1 MAGAHHTP
9 YAGRWVARLRGRV
22 VAQGGTPD
30 QALRA
35 ARGARFKE
43 TPEIVF
49 MPFEDPLAFSPLV
62 ESVRASLP
70 DDLSVYLVGGAVRDA
85 FLRRVSHDLDFAL
98 ASDGIKTARRVANA
112 LKADFYPLDPERDT
126 GRVIVLSEDG
136 SRTFMDFA
144 TFRGPDLAA
153 DLGGRDF
160 TVNAIAMDLHTR
172 ALHDPLGGAL
182 DLKEKRLRACSPSAF
197 DDDPV
202 RILRGVRLA
211 AAHTFQFVP
220 ETRRAMKRAVGGLP
234 RISPERLRDEFFR
247 ILEGPQPATCLRVL
261 DAIGALEHT
270 LPELTVLKGIEQ
282 PAPHVQ
288 DVWLHTLA
296 VMQYLESILAA
307 LGPEYREETAPD
319 WYTGMLL
326 LRLGRFRRQFAEH
339 FAAALNLNRS
349 LRGLLFLAAL
359 YHDVAKPAARSL
371 SEDGK
376 VRFLGHDEQGA
387 ALVVERARQLSLSND
402 EIERLDVIV
411 RNHMR
416 IHYQSNGL
424 VKEKKEPSRRA
435 IYRFFRDTGPAGVDL
450 VLLGL
455 ADCRATY
462 EQTLPQDTWTAYL
475 DDCRLLLE
483 NLWEKPQETV
493 APPPLLN
500 GNDLMKTVGMPSGPR
515 VGELLEAVRE
525 AQATGKVSTREQ
537 ALALAHELVQK
548 TPPRRED

>member
-9 YAGRWVARLRGRV
+9 YAGRWVARLRGRI
-22 VAQGGTPD
+22 VAQGGTPE
-30 QALRA
+30 QALHA
-35 ARGARFKE
+35 AQGARYKE

-49 MPFEDPLAFSPLV
+49 MPFEDALVFSPLV
-62 ESVRASLP
+62 ESVRACLP
-70 DDLSVYLVGGAVRDA
+70 DDLPVYLVGGAVRDA

-98 ASDGIKTARRVANA
+98 ARDGISTARRVANA

-136 SRTFMDFA
+136 TRTFIDFA
-144 TFRGPDLAA
+144 TFRGPDLAS
-153 DLGGRDF
+153 DLAGRDF

-182 DLKEKRLRACSPSAF
+182 DLKEKRLRACAPSAF
-197 DDDPV
+197 EDDPV

-211 AAHTFQFVP
+211 AAHGFRFVP
-220 ETRRAMKRAVGGLP
+220 ETRLAMKRAVGGLR
-234 RISPERLRDEFFR
+234 RISPERLRDELFR
-247 ILEGPQPATCLRVL
+247 ILEGPQPATCVRVL
-261 DAIGALEHT
+261 DAIGSLEHI

-288 DVWLHTLA
+288 DVWTHTLA
-296 VMQYLESILAA
+296 VLQHLEGILAA
-307 LGPEYREETAPD
+307 LGPEYREETASD
-319 WYTGMLL
+319 WITGLL
-326 LRLGRFRRQFAEH
+326 VLRLGRYRGRFAEH
-339 FAAALNLNRS
+339 FAAPLNLNRS

-359 YHDVAKPAARSL
+359 YHDVGKPAVRGVTD
-371 SEDGK
+371 EGR
-376 VRFLGHDEQGA
+376 VRFLGHDAYGA
-387 ALVVERARQLSLSND
+387 DLAVERARQLSLSND
-402 EIERLDVIV
+402 EIERLDGII
-411 RNHMR
+411 RHHMR
-416 IHYQSNGL
+416 IHFQASRL
-424 VKEKKEPSRRA
+424 AREKKEPSRRA

-450 VLLGL
+450 ILLGL

-493 APPPLLN
+493 APPALLN
-500 GNDLMKTVGMPSGPR
+500 GTDLMKSVGIPAGPR

-525 AQATGKVSTREQ
+525 AQATGKVTTREQ
-537 ALALAHELVQK
+537 ALDLARGLLQK
-548 TPPRRED
+548 P